1 MENNKRERSRAI
13 IIRDGKLVAM
23 YRNKNDRIF
32 YTFPGGG
39 MEGNETE
46 HECVVREAYEE
57 FGLTV
62 KPIKKVYYYEN
73 EISIE
78 HFYICEWIS
87 GEVGD
92 GSGEE
97 YQSDRNNGVYIQSL
111 IDIDELPNLPLMP
124 PEVAEAFYND
134 YKQNGESLRD
144 DVLSII
150 TEMQK

>member
-1 MENNKRERSRAI
+1 MDNTKRRRARAI
-13 IIRDGKLVAM
+13 IMRDGKLVAM
-23 YRNKNDRIF
+23 YREKADRIF

-39 MEGNETE
+39 IEGDESE
-46 HECVVREAYEE
+46 ESCVIREAFEE

-97 YQSDRNNGVYIQSL
+97 YQSL
-111 IDIDELPNLPLMP
+111 IDISDIPNLPLMP
-124 PEVAEAFYND
+124 PEVADAFYAD
-134 YKQNGESLRD
+134 YTANGEAVRE
-144 DVLSII
+144 DVLSIV
-150 TEMQK
+150 TTMQR

>member
-1 MENNKRERSRAI
+1 MDNTKRERARAI
-13 IIRDGKLVAM
+13 IMRDGKLVAM
-23 YRNKNDRIF
+23 YREKADRIF

-39 MEGNETE
+39 MEGGETE
-46 HECVVREAYEE
+46 ESCVIREAFEE

-92 GSGEE
+92 GAGEE
-97 YQSDRNNGVYIQSL
+97 YQADRNKGVYVQSL
-111 IDIDELPNLPLMP
+111 IDISDIPNLPLMP
-124 PEVAEAFYND
+124 PEVADAFYAD
-134 YKQNGESLRD
+134 YTANGETVRE
-144 DVLSII
+144 DVLSIV
-150 TEMQK
+150 TTMQR